1 MRTGGRPYLAL
12 FLAVGLAPR
21 AAAAATYVVGPG
33 RRYADL
39 QAVAGLLAP
48 GDRVEVDGG
57 VTYPGGVV
65 FRASGTAQAKIT
77 VVGRR
82 AGPRRPVIGGGATT
96 VEFRGD
102 HYVFEGFELVGGT
115 SRCLFHHGDD
125 LTVRD
130 AVIHDCPGHGVL
142 GADDDSGSLTLSYVE
157 IYRAGRGEGAHPI
170 YMATDEVA
178 HPRSVFRLEHCFVHD
193 GTGGNLV
200 KSRAE
205 RNEIYANW
213 LEGAVYHEL
222 ELIGPDAS
230 GPKRRRE
237 DSDVVGNVIKKT
249 RPGYAIRVGGDGTGE
264 TNGRYRF
271 VNNTI
276 VLAAGTGAAF
286 RLFNGIESLEAHN
299 NAIARDGGGPVRVLV
314 EQEVRWAAGR
324 PVIAGTNNWLP
335 QGSSAVPEQWT
346 ATLFGRDPGFVS
358 ASDLRLAEGS
368 PLIGAGAPAPRAPAH
383 FEFPA
388 PLEGP
393 ADLPPPGA
401 LERIGAAR
409 QRLRGPVDIGALC
422 SVATPPSSASA
433 PPPSAP
439 PLPAPAVTAPP
450 APARG
455 GCGCR
460 SIPSASRSPAL
471 ALAVACAAITRARRR
486 RPRARARA
494 GGAGSPLV

>member
-1 MRTGGRPYLAL
+1 MRPGGNAWAPLV
-12 FLAVGLAPR
+12 FAVVWTPR
-21 AAAAATYVVGPG
+21 AAAAATYTVGPG
-33 RRYADL
+33 RPYADL
-39 QAVAGLLAP
+39 QAVAGVLTP

-57 VTYPGGVV
+57 VTYPGGVI

-82 AGPRRPVIGGGATT
+82 AGARRPVLAGGATT

-102 HYVFEGFELVGGT
+102 HYVFEGFEIVGGA

-125 LTVRD
+125 ITVRD

-142 GADDDSGSLTLSYVE
+142 GADGDSGSLTLSYVE

-170 YMATDEVA
+170 YMATDEAA
-178 HPRSVFRLEHCFVHD
+178 HPQSVFRMEHCFVHD
-193 GTGGNLV
+193 GAGGDNV

-213 LEGAVYHEL
+213 IEGAVYHEL

-286 RLFNGIESLEAHN
+286 RLFNGIESIEAHN
-299 NAIARDGGGPVRVLV
+299 NAIVREGGGPLRVLI
-314 EQEVRWAAGR
+314 EQEVRWAAGQ

-335 QGSSAVPEQWT
+335 QGSSGVPAQWT

-358 ASDLRLAEGS
+358 ARDLRPAEGS
-368 PLIGAGAPAPRAPAH
+368 PLIGAGEPAPKAPAK

-388 PLEGP
+388 PLEAP
-393 ADLPPPGA
+393 ADLPPSGA
-401 LERIGAAR
+401 LEHIGTAR
-409 QRLRGPVDIGALC
+409 QRLRGPVDIGAF
-422 SVATPPSSASA
+422 SSAA
-433 PPPSAP
+433 PPPPTPIVA
-439 PLPAPAVTAPP
+439 APP

-460 SIPSASRSPAL
+460 SVTLSGRAPAPAL
-471 ALAVACAAITRARRR
+471 LVACAAIARARRR
-486 RPRARARA
+486 RPRAS
-494 GGAGSPLV
+494 GALV